1 MEIITTIIEAHVFR
15 FIDGKME
22 FLLLKRAENIYLGG
36 LWQMVTGRIEDTEKG
51 FETAIREIKEET
63 ALTPINMWVAP
74 NVNSFYNH
82 ISDTINMIPVF
93 AVEVE
98 PKSVV
103 ILSNEHSEFQWCSL
117 HKTIKLLAWDGQ
129 KKSAKIIN
137 DYFINK
143 FNYLNLSK
151 IL

>member
-1 MEIITTIIEAHVFR
+1 MEIITSIIEAHLFR
-15 FIDGKME
+15 IIDSEME
-22 FLLLKRAENIYLGG
+22 FLLLKRADNIYLGG
-36 LWQMVTGRIEDTEKG
+36 LWQMVTGRIEESG

-63 ALTPINMWVAP
+63 GLVPKNMWVAP

-82 ISDTINMIPVF
+82 TSDSINMIPVF

-98 PKSVV
+98 PQSIV
-103 ILSNEHSEFQWCSL
+103 ILSNEHSEYLWCSL
-117 HKTIKLLAWDGQ
+117 EKTNKLLAWDGQ
-129 KKSAKIIN
+129 KKSANIIY
-137 DYFINK
+137 DYFINQ

>member
-1 MEIITTIIEAHVFR
+1 MEIITSIIEAHIFR
-15 FIDGKME
+15 IIDGEME
-22 FLLLKRAENIYLGG
+22 YLLLKRADNVYLGG
-36 LWQMVTGRIEDTEKG
+36 LWQMVTGEIEKSEKG

-63 ALTPINMWVAP
+63 GLMPKNMWVAP

-82 ISDTINMIPVF
+82 FTDTINMIPVF

-98 PKSVV
+98 PQS
-103 ILSNEHSEFQWCSL
+103 IITLSDEHSEYQWCSL
-117 HKTIKLLAWDGQ
+117 EKTDELLAWGGQ
-129 KKSAKIIN
+129 KKSAKIIY
-137 DYFINK
+137 DYFINR